1 MVVRV
6 RSSKLSVVIFSLLLA
21 LYVRSSV
28 SHFVDERSRT
38 RRSPAEDFGTCSRQC
53 NVTNV
58 NNITVLAPQGTPG
71 LKGNPGE
78 RGSRGMPG
86 RRGIQGP
93 PGVTGV
99 PGPRGPKGAS
109 GAPGVGI
116 LPAMVVGFSV
126 ARSSGM
132 DKSDADQLVVYDIVH
147 TNIKKA
153 YDVKT
158 GKFVA
163 PIGGLYFFT
172 FTAMKGN
179 DRSGCLLSLMRDTFQ
194 ATGEHIVS
202 VYNGPRGD
210 YTSTGNSAV
219 LTLEPGDEM
228 WVRLG
233 TGSQLFS
240 DENNYVT
247 FSGFLIQPMIMP
259 KP

>member
-1 MVVRV
+1 MVFRY
-6 RSSKLSVVIFSLLLA
+6 SELSVVFILLLV
-21 LYVRSSV
+21 LYVRSAFS
-28 SHFVDERSRT
+28 RSIVEGSRGL
-38 RRSPAEDFGTCSRQC
+38 SLEEGTCSRQC

-58 NNITVLAPQGTPG
+58 NNITVIAPQGNPG
-71 LKGNPGE
+71 LKGQSGE

-86 RRGIQGP
+86 QRGIQGP
-93 PGVTGV
+93 SGTPGEKGLQ
-99 PGPRGPKGAS
+99 GPRGPKGS
-109 GAPGVGI
+109 RGPPGVGI
-116 LPAMVVGFSV
+116 LAAMVVGFSV

-132 DKSDADQLVVYDIVH
+132 DKSKSDQTVVYDIVH
-147 TNIKKA
+147 TNVKNA
-153 YDVKT
+153 YNIRT

-179 DRSGCLLSLMRDTFQ
+179 DRTGCLLSLIRDTFM

-210 YTSTGNSAV
+210 YSSTSNSAV
-219 LTLEPGDEM
+219 VTLEPGDEI

-233 TGSQLFS
+233 TGSSLFS

-247 FSGFLIQPMIMP
+247 FSGFLIQPQIMP
-259 KP
+259 